1 MAKTVGEEKLTMS
14 APQAVVV
21 RELLQKSS
29 ENRRW
34 WDTLQ
39 KDTSQ
44 KPEKIF
50 KWRLDFDCTITDLC
64 TMYILNTIR

>member
-14 APQAVVV
+14 APQAVAV
-21 RELLQKSS
+21 RELLKKSS
-29 ENRRW
+29 ENKRW

-44 KPEKIF
+44 KAEKIF
-50 KWRLDFDCTITDLC
+50 S
-64 TMYILNTIR
+64 NGG